1 MIDIGLGD
9 AEYPPGPSL
18 DRVQVVTAR
27 TADSRRP
34 QVPCILS
41 RSLRPRSCYLSDM
54 SAGRPPDR
62 TPEEPPRGKR
72 DAEFYLVVATVTAFL
87 ATVLMLAYALSVR

>member
-1 MIDIGLGD
+1 
-9 AEYPPGPSL
+9 
-18 DRVQVVTAR
+18 
-27 TADSRRP
+27 
-34 QVPCILS
+34 
-41 RSLRPRSCYLSDM
+41 M

-72 DAEFYLVVATVTAFL
+72 DAEFYLAVATVTAFV